1 MNNNKVLVISP
12 TYNESENMNS
22 FINGVIETG
31 CDLLIV
37 DDNSPDNTSKI
48 VTSSKYFEKKL
59 FLILREKKLGYGTA
73 YIEGFNW
80 GLNKKYDYFVQMDA
94 DFSHRMEDL
103 KKLLLIKNDFD
114 ILIGSRYV
122 KDGGSAGWGI
132 HRKILSKYANKLAK
146 FSTKSN
152 INDMT
157 TGFRLYKRNSLLEID
172 YQSSNYN
179 GYSFLVDLL
188 SKSIKAGLRIQEVP
202 ILFVEREN
210 GKSKM
215 NFPIILEGVKT
226 LIKLYFQTIRK

>member
-12 TYNESENMNS
+12 TYNEAENMSS
-22 FINGVIETG
+22 FIKGVIETG

-37 DDNSPDNTSKI
+37 DDNSPDGTSKI
-48 VTSSKYFEKKL
+48 VTSSNYFEKSL

-73 YIEGFNW
+73 YIEAFNW
-80 GLNKKYDYFVQMDA
+80 GLNKDYDYFVQMDA

-103 KKLLLIKNDFD
+103 KKMLLIKKDFD
-114 ILIGSRYV
+114 LLIGSRYV
-122 KDGGSAGWGI
+122 EGGGSSGWGY
-132 HRKILSKYANKLAK
+132 HRKVLSKYANKLAK

-157 TGFRLYKRNSLLEID
+157 TGFRLYKRNSLIEID
-172 YQSSNYN
+172 YQSSDYN

-188 SKSIKAGLRIQEVP
+188 SKSIKADLKIHEVP
-202 ILFVEREN
+202 ILFVERES

-226 LIKLYFQTIRK
+226 LIKLYFQTNRK